1 MTSYFA
7 LAVAF
12 LMTIAGIV
20 GKTWDTRR
28 QGLQRLT
35 KTGLAVV
42 LLAVAS
48 LTIGVL
54 EIRKK
59 DAEIRDIHSIRH
71 IANRQVLDAAN
82 YLTRLLLAERLAN
95 GLDNKA
101 MFTAIEDPANLSKL
115 GQYCLVDPG
124 GALTADGYGGVGG
137 SFEQPWQLYAF
148 DIDHGRRMLD
158 DVIVKYGSFI
168 EPTLMLRINDVLA
181 DDFFVNRFPLTRD
194 KSDLDLALAETKES
208 ITCSGWGTL
217 GHFYFYFRG
226 RDRPPDYR
234 PLLTLMGKIRAL
246 VDYASEQNTMRV
258 FGDK

>member
-12 LMTIAGIV
+12 LMTIVGIV

-28 QGLQRLT
+28 HGLLRLT
-35 KTGLAVV
+35 RTGLAVV

-71 IANRQVLDAAN
+71 IANRQVLDAAS
-82 YLTRLLLAERLAN
+82 YLLRHLLAEHLAN
-95 GLDNKA
+95 GFDNKTLFA
-101 MFTAIEDPANLSKL
+101 TIEGPANLSKL
-115 GQYCLVDPG
+115 GETCLVDPT
-124 GALTADGYGGVGG
+124 GAVTADGYGGVGG

-148 DIDHGRRMLD
+148 NIDHGRRMLD

-194 KSDLDLALAETKES
+194 KYDLDLALAETKQS

-217 GHFYFYFRG
+217 DHFYFYFHG
-226 RDRPPDYR
+226 RERPPDYR
-234 PLLTLMGKIRAL
+234 PFLVLTSKLRAL
-246 VDYASEQNTMRV
+246 VDYASEQDTMRV
-258 FGDK
+258 FNNQ

>member
-35 KTGLAVV
+35 RTGLAVV
-42 LLAVAS
+42 LLAVSS

-54 EIRKK
+54 EIRRK

-82 YLTRLLLAERLAN
+82 YLTRLLLAERRAD
-95 GLDNKA
+95 GLDSRA
-101 MFTAIEDPANLSKL
+101 LFTAIEDPTNLSKL
-115 GQYCLVDPG
+115 GQVCLVDPG
-124 GALTADGYGGVGG
+124 GGVIADGYGGVGG

-158 DVIVKYGSFI
+158 DVVVKYGAFI

-181 DDFFVNRFPLTRD
+181 DEFFVNRFPLTQD
-194 KSDLDLALAETKES
+194 KVELDLALAETKES

-217 GHFYFYFRG
+217 GHFYFYFHG
-226 RDRPPDYR
+226 RDRPPEYQ
-234 PLLTLMGKIRAL
+234 PFLALMGKIQAL
-246 VDYASEQNTMRV
+246 IDYASEQNTMRV
-258 FGDK
+258 FSDK